1 MILQWIEFWVKNLVG
16 VEYFQWMEFWVK
28 SLKKSGLELNILNGI
43 KFLKKDLEAVH
54 RIYICIWMFS

>member
-1 MILQWIEFWVKNLVG
+1 MDGIMGKII
-16 VEYFQWMEFWVK
+16 
-28 SLKKSGLELNILNGI
+28 KKSGLELNILNGI